1 MSLHVLK
8 RIRAHLKL
16 SLVLLL
22 VGVEVALAEPASSN
36 TPNAMTFEIAVLP
49 EARRH
54 IGMFEYPPYLAL
66 ALGNVGVELTS
77 SGRIT
82 ILDANGLL
90 NANGLKYKSAAL
102 RYIQRKG
109 PVYSYDANIEWDI
122 GIAQTSIKLLIEIDI
137 SGLDKGKVNLRVF
150 FPHAKRVPQE
160 LINRVEHKLQSLA
173 DINLQKRMLDYFD
186 SLRQKHKP
194 ESGVEGTLNLILVQA
209 YNRQPA
215 SIGNV
220 VTREPGNTESW
231 PDQFL
236 LLITFAIW
244 LVFVFLVARGQYLWR
259 KYGQRRAG
267 G

>member
-49 EARRH
+49 ETRRH
-54 IGMFEYPPYLAL
+54 IGMFEYPAYLAL

-90 NANGLKYKSAAL
+90 DANGQKYKSATL

-150 FPHAKRVPQE
+150 FPHAKRSPGT
-160 LINRVEHKLQSLA
+160 
-173 DINLQKRMLDYFD
+173 D
-186 SLRQKHKP
+186 KP
-194 ESGVEGTLNLILVQA
+194 GRAQ
-209 YNRQPA
+209 
-215 SIGNV
+215 
-220 VTREPGNTESW
+220 VTKP
-231 PDQFL
+231 
-236 LLITFAIW
+236 
-244 LVFVFLVARGQYLWR
+244 
-259 KYGQRRAG
+259 RRH
-267 G
+267 